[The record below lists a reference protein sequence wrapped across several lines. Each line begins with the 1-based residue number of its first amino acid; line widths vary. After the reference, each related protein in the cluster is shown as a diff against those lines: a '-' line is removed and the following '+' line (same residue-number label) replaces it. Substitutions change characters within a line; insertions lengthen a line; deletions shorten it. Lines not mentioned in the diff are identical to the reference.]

1 MKQEKK
7 QELKNRIIYANPTQ
21 LIAIVYEIAETHLE
35 EAITAFE
42 NDKMDDFDANVNKAT
57 KCLGDLTEALDMQ
70 YELSHNLLEL
80 YTFFNKALALSVVKR
95 DVETVK
101 RIKPMLN
108 KLRVSFEKL
117 AADDNSEALMKN
129 TQEVYAGLTYG
140 KGSLNESTISQD
152 NRGFIV

>member
-1 MKQEKK
+1 MKQDKK

-21 LIAIVYEIAETHLE
+21 LIAIVYEITETHLD
-35 EAITAFE
+35 EALASYE
-42 NDKMDDFDANVNKAT
+42 DGKMEDFDASVNKAT
-57 KCLGDLTEALDMQ
+57 KCIGDLIEALDMQ
-70 YELSHNLLEL
+70 YEISNHLLNL

-101 RIKPMLN
+101 RVKSMIHQ
-108 KLRVSFEKL
+108 LRESFENL
-117 AADDNSEALMKN
+117 AATDDSEALMKN

-140 KGSLNESTISQD
+140 KGELNESTISQD